1 MFENIYSVKELP
13 THKMYNI
20 LGIKIKVHKKIRYN
34 GKYDHLPIDNHKIV
48 FRSFNGAY
56 TCNPKYIAEEIRRQK
71 LPYKLVWVVNANI
84 LNFIDDF
91 PKDIK
96 LVMGKTLEDFRETT
110 TAKFIIDNERRTSY
124 IKRNIHKRPG
134 QIYIQTFHGSFGIKK
149 TGVDRNDGNKRELQ
163 VCKIDSEQIDYLTSN
178 GSYTSNFFKSMFWNY
193 GKILECGHPRN
204 DIFFRDDK
212 EYKEKVYKHFGI
224 PMDKKV
230 VMYAPTLREDGDTK
244 CYSLDIAKMKET
256 LEKKFGGEW
265 VVITRLHPLMID
277 RRDDIIPRK
286 DYIIE
291 GTEYSDMQ
299 ELLAAVDV
307 LVTDYSSCIYDFVL
321 SGKPGFIYATDS
333 KKYDNKRG
341 FYYPLSATPF
351 PVAQSNKEMMENI
364 ENFDSEK
371 YAQKVDEFLKG
382 KGSVEDGHASERV
395 VELIKEITE
404 KADAEEKAQAEN
416 EKQEAAV

>member
-1 MFENIYSVKELP
+1 MIEHILKLFPVKELA
-13 THKMYNI
+13 THDMYNVF
-20 LGIKIKVHKKIRYN
+20 GIKIKVPKKIHYD
-34 GKYDHLPIDNHKIV
+34 GKYDNLPIDNHKIV

-71 LPYKLVWVVNANI
+71 LPYKLVWVVNKNI
-84 LNFIDDF
+84 LSFIKDF
-91 PKDIK
+91 PQDIK
-96 LVMGKTLEDFRETT
+96 LVMGKSNEDFKETA

-124 IKRNIHKRPG
+124 IKRNIHKRKG

-149 TGVDRNDGNKRELQ
+149 TGVDRNDGKKKELEI
-163 VCKIDSEQIDYLTSN
+163 CKIDSEQIDYLTSN
-178 GSYTSNFFKSMFWNY
+178 GTYTTNFFKNMFWNF
-193 GKILECGHPRN
+193 GKILEYGHPRN

-212 EYKEKVYKHFGI
+212 EYKEKVYKYFNI
-224 PMDKKV
+224 PLDKKV
-230 VMYAPTLREDGDTK
+230 VMYAPTLREDGDIT
-244 CYSLDIAKMKET
+244 CYSLDIDMMKNA

-265 VVITRLHPLMID
+265 IVITRLHPLMID
-277 RRDDIIPRK
+277 RRDEIMPKK

-321 SGKPGFIYATDS
+321 SRKPGFLYAADS
-333 KKYDNKRG
+333 KKYDNSRG
-341 FYYPLSATPF
+341 FYYPLSSTPF
-351 PVAQSNKEMMENI
+351 PVAQNNKEMLSNI
-364 ENFDSEK
+364 ENFDNEK
-371 YAQKVDEFLKG
+371 YQQRVEEFLKG

-404 KADAEEKAQAEN
+404 KADNENKTQEETL
-416 EKQEAAV
+416 